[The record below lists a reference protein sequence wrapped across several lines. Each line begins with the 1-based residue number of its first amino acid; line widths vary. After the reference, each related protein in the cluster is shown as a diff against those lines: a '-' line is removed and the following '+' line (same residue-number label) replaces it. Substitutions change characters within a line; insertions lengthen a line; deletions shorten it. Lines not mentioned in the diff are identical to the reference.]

1 MKKMNIYVY
10 CYKTGDNYS
19 DIAAVSAKDEKDA
32 MIILKDYFSYVSE
45 DNIRKLDFSS
55 NGVNKNIIILSD
67 Y

>member
-10 CYKTGDNYS
+10 CYKTGDKYS
-19 DIAAVSAKDEKDA
+19 VIAAVSAKDEKDA